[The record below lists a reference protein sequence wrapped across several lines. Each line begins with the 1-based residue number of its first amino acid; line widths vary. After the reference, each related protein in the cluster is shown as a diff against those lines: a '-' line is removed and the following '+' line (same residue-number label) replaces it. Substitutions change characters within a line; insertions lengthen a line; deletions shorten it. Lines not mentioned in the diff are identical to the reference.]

1 MVFALVTQF
10 YIYFK
15 CLGAHLACLN
25 SVLNVKSSGRFQPYC
40 ELFAMVLF
48 QLYVSSDAVA
58 AAFVSG
64 AALIKL
70 ASQTTKQKQEF
81 LLQFSFIVLWPAQI
95 MNK

>member
-1 MVFALVTQF
+1 MVFALAAQF
-10 YIYFK
+10 YIYFR
-15 CLGAHLACLN
+15 CLGARLAC
-25 SVLNVKSSGRFQPYC
+25 PYC

-48 QLYVSSDAVA
+48 QLYVSSNAVA

>member
-1 MVFALVTQF
+1 MINMIHIHNGSFSAL
-10 YIYFK
+10 
-15 CLGAHLACLN
+15 
-25 SVLNVKSSGRFQPYC
+25 
-40 ELFAMVLF
+40 
-48 QLYVSSDAVA
+48 VSSDAVA

-70 ASQTTKQKQEF
+70 APQTTKQKQEF